1 LLFRG
6 GCIQQQQQT
15 SKSGFLVGT
24 ATEAAFFDF
33 CYIWHEGT
41 YSREFGANLGANML
55 KDQFIIAPVAGAWLI
70 SSAYGHRG
78 PFSTRA
84 DAVREAVTAAD
95 AVKRKG
101 RAAEVLVARG
111 SYSYSVWSSEWDSY
125 FSA

>member
-1 LLFRG
+1 
-6 GCIQQQQQT
+6 
-15 SKSGFLVGT
+15 
-24 ATEAAFFDF
+24 
-33 CYIWHEGT
+33 
-41 YSREFGANLGANML
+41 ML
-55 KDQFIIAPVAGAWLI
+55 KDQFIIAPLAGAWLI
-70 SSAYGHRG
+70 SSAYGPRG

-101 RAAEVLVARG
+101 HAAEVLVARG